1 MFSLA
6 FSFAIRT
13 EGWSMS
19 VPTATLDPVLAA
31 AMASTPV
38 PEECLDALPF
48 LRLLLPT
55 PGRFREKRRM
65 FRERF
70 ATITGEVVHPVEFA
84 QQHPA
89 E

>member
-19 VPTATLDPVLAA
+19 VPTATFDPVLAA

-38 PEECLDALPF
+38 PQ
-48 LRLLLPT
+48 PT
-55 PGRFREKRRM
+55 SSTRSNRSLFNSSSKAIRHP
-65 FRERF
+65 
-70 ATITGEVVHPVEFA
+70 TVVPW
-84 QQHPA
+84 
-89 E
+89 